1 MSRRRRKRNVRRNEV
16 RKDDLM
22 DAEPFRTLD
31 LHGATRAEASAKFE
45 DFLATWQRKA
55 SGAVVHVITGR
66 GVGSDGTPVLK
77 GLVAD
82 LLRNRL
88 AVYVSES
95 EPDLDGGGYLIRLK

>member
-31 LHGATRAEASAKFE
+31 LHGATRAEASTKVE

-55 SGAVVHVITGR
+55 SGRVVHVITGR
-66 GVGSDGTPVLK
+66 GLGSSGAPLLK
-77 GLVAD
+77 GLVDD
-82 LLRNRL
+82 LLRNQL
-88 AVYVSES
+88 KVYVSKS
-95 EPDLDGGGYLIRLK
+95 EPDLDGGGFLIRLK